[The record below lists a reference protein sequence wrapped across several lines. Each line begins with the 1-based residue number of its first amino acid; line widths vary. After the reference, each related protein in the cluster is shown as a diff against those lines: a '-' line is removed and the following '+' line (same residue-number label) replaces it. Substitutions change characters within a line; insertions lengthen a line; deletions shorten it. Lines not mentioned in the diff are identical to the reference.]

1 MQVPVKGA
9 VKAGKSF
16 YKCVCRFEIRGDN
29 SLRLS
34 QVQGEDEGTY
44 TCVSE
49 NSVGKAEASASLQ
62 VHGKSDQPSTRALA
76 PAMN

>member
-1 MQVPVKGA
+1 MYSGE
-9 VKAGKSF
+9 SF
-16 YKCVCRFEIRGDN
+16 SKCICRFEIRSDS

-34 QVQGEDEGTY
+34 QVRGEDEGTY

-62 VHGKSDQPSTRALA
+62 VHGKSDQPSVRALA
-76 PAMN
+76 RAMN